1 MAVGGG
7 DAEPPTP
14 WRCGEG
20 TRSPSHPNRG
30 GGGDSEPLMVV
41 GWAGLHGEKDLKRGL
56 AGPGGGGSIL
66 GSQGRKLGCTA
77 KLAGCSPG
85 RGGQD
90 GEHMS
95 WAVTVFKCVLLPG
108 PHLQQAPALTSL

>member
-1 MAVGGG
+1 MGWGGQSQEAGDPGFLEGMGGG
-7 DAEPPTP
+7 VGRA
-14 WRCGEG
+14 RGESIPG
-20 TRSPSHPNRG
+20 SP
-30 GGGDSEPLMVV
+30 
-41 GWAGLHGEKDLKRGL
+41 
-56 AGPGGGGSIL
+56 
-66 GSQGRKLGCTA
+66 GRKLGCKA

-90 GEHMS
+90 GERMS